1 MGIAVDILSTKAF
14 MQLFS
19 INVMRCVEYFEG
31 EAENIYFLDN
41 AERYTGKVLQRKDFR
56 LSGDTDL
63 QMFLPLVSLEP
74 IVFSL
79 PIKEEN
85 SEALQVAINAAFT
98 QKPEASE
105 FPIVGNNG
113 HIVAVARLHKERR
126 PALDWKKLS
135 GKRFELPEG
144 KLYIS
149 SIENADLKA
158 MFETLKEV
166 SDMELM
172 TESNF
177 DMIISGKADGTL
189 IYGADI
195 YPEIRKVSVEE
206 LYKRLILDSL
216 FYKNQE
222 AFKSCAGFH
231 MDFDENPAT
240 EGNQP
245 QIESKVKSFLSQVE
259 SDLPII
265 LEDAYDIEEITWMCD
280 RLRGSDKFGSDN
292 NLYLKYSSWPD
303 FLKSMETLD
312 WTEIARS
319 GKVVFLFSDEQ
330 KQKYYPTSAEL
341 GTPAPLQIDEIIEI
355 VNSFPRGFS
364 GSDFFNMILDSHPS
378 LLTIGWHGLS
388 SFTILWKV
396 FCKDKTVKEAVKHLR
411 KPNGNE
417 ELKLHKVNLSHML
430 KYKYANRLPTFLEGL
445 SAYLNSEE
453 KYGIHDWF
461 KAFYLSANAAV
472 GRKFLQ
478 RITPAIFYDKHGMNQ
493 AKIQI
498 DFNIDSTEVSTMKN
512 EVLSGFKYK
521 RYAGIIRSPLGTL
534 GCMNNFLIKD
544 GKKALGW
551 RNSPLA
557 SLKIATGGMPPYG
570 RGHYI
575 KENDPMFPVSCHVR
589 FEDLKLYPREATE
602 KLCEFLRIPWSETCL
617 HITTNGEDSGI
628 VDGTAGFDTRPVYNP
643 HLEHISTLDYYRI
656 ELLSAKNFQVWGYKL
671 KYYDGTKYTAEDLE
685 KLFAIPFKVETQ
697 ELDPQKWPG
706 WPNQEEI
713 KEFHEWIL
721 KRALEVMEHGEKDYS
736 VDKDGKPLRLVEV
749 LVPDLAPGQKLFEC

>member
-85 SEALQVAINAAFT
+85 SEALQVAINTAFT

-105 FPIVGNNG
+105 FPIVGNDG

-135 GKRFELPEG
+135 GKKFELPEG

-206 LYKRLILDSL
+206 LYKRLVLDSL

-222 AFKSCAGFH
+222 AFNSCAGFH

-245 QIESKVKSFLSQVE
+245 QVESKVKSFLSQVE

-330 KQKYYPTSAEL
+330 KQKYYPTSAKL

-355 VNSFPRGFS
+355 VDSYSIRGYS
-364 GSDFFNMILDSHPS
+364 GTDFFNMILDSHPS

-396 FCKDKTVKEAVKHLR
+396 FCRNKTVKEAVEHLC
-411 KPNGNE
+411 KPNGKE
-417 ELKLHKVNLSHML
+417 EVNLKNTNLSHML
-430 KYKYANRLPTFLEGL
+430 KYKYEERLAAFLEGL
-445 SAYLNSEE
+445 SLYLNPE
-453 KYGIHDWF
+453 KAYSLHDWF

-478 RITPAIFYDKHGMNQ
+478 RITPAVYYDEHRINQ
-493 AKIQI
+493 SKLMV
-498 DFNIDSTEVSTMKN
+498 DFEITKKEYVNMKKELWN
-512 EVLSGFKYK
+512 NFKYK
-521 RYAGIIRSPLGTL
+521 KHVSVVRRALGTLGSITKDNVKSGKLRSSGFRSSPLGTL
-534 GCMNNFLIKD
+534 KSYASG
-544 GKKALGW
+544 
-551 RNSPLA
+551 NS
-557 SLKIATGGMPPYG
+557 Y
-570 RGHYI
+570 GHYI
-575 KENDPMFPVSCHVR
+575 KESDPMFPVSCHVR
-589 FEDLKLYPREATE
+589 FEDLKLYPRETIE

-643 HLEHISTLDYYRI
+643 HLEHMSTLDYYRI
-656 ELLSAKNFQVWGYKL
+656 ELLNAKNFQVWGYKL
-671 KYYDGTKYTAEDLE
+671 KYYDGTKYTAEELE

>member
-1 MGIAVDILSTKAF
+1 MGIVVDILSTKAF

-85 SEALQVAINAAFT
+85 SKALQVAINAAFT

-105 FPIVGNNG
+105 FPIVGNDG
-113 HIVAVARLHKERR
+113 HIVAVARLHKESR

-189 IYGADI
+189 IYGVDI
-195 YPEIRKVSVEE
+195 YPDIRKISVEE

-231 MDFDENPAT
+231 MDFDESPAT

-245 QIESKVKSFLSQVE
+245 QVESKVKSFLSQVE

-319 GKVVFLFSDEQ
+319 GKAVFLFSDEQ
-330 KQKYYPTSAEL
+330 KQKYYPTSAKL
-341 GTPAPLQIDEIIEI
+341 GTPQPLQIDEIIEM
-355 VNSFPRGFS
+355 VNSFPRSFS

-388 SFTILWKV
+388 SFTMLWKV
-396 FCKDKTVKEAVKHLR
+396 FCKDKTVKEAVEHLR
-411 KPNGNE
+411 KPNGKK
-417 ELKLHKVNLSHML
+417 ELKLHKVNLSNML
-430 KYKYANRLPTFLEGL
+430 KYKYEERLPVFLEGL
-445 SAYLNSEE
+445 SLYLNPEE

-478 RITPAIFYDKHGMNQ
+478 RITPAVFYDEHGGMGKTEFLENFSITT
-493 AKIQI
+493 K
-498 DFNIDSTEVSTMKN
+498 EVSTMKN

-521 RYAGIIRSPLGTL
+521 RYAGVVRSPLGKF
-534 GCMNNFLIKD
+534 GCGKNYIIKV
-544 GKKALGW
+544 GERSYWK
-551 RNSPLA
+551 SPLV
-557 SLKIATGGMPPYG
+557 SLKSYARGNSY
-570 RGHYI
+570 GHYL
-575 KENDPMFPVSCHVR
+575 KESDSIFPNSCHVR
-589 FEDLKLYPREATE
+589 FEDLKLYPRETIE

-643 HLEHISTLDYYRI
+643 HLEYMSTLDYYRI
-656 ELLSAKNFQVWGYKL
+656 ELLNAKNFQVYGYKL

-697 ELDPQKWPG
+697 ELDPKKWPG